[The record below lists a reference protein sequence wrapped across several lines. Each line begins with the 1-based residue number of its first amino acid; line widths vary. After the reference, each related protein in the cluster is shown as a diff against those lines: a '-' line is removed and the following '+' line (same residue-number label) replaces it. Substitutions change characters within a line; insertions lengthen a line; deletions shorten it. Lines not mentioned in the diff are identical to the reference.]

1 MAWGG
6 LKRVLSSLVRPSNR
20 RTYDRLSVDSEVQLS
35 CGDAVVSCRIADVSA
50 GGAFL
55 IPRAPGANLSIGTEG
70 VLRLPGA
77 PVAAAVR
84 IVRHTDAGV
93 GIEFERDGVGA
104 IVAGWVRA
112 VSGTKP
118 VRQDDTAQPPA

>member
-6 LKRVLSSLVRPSNR
+6 IKRVLSNLVRPSNR
-20 RTYDRLSVDSEVQLS
+20 RTYDRLSVDSHVQLS
-35 CGDAVVSCRIADVSA
+35 CGDVLVSCRIADVSA

-55 IPRAPGANLSIGTEG
+55 VPDPDLPIGTEG

-84 IVRHTDAGV
+84 IVRRTDSGV
-93 GIEFERDGVGA
+93 GIEFLRDGVGA

-112 VSGTKP
+112 VSGTGP
-118 VRQDDTAQPPA
+118 AAQDDAAHPRI

>member
-1 MAWGG
+1 MAWDGI
-6 LKRVLSSLVRPSNR
+6 KRVLSNLMGASNR
-20 RTYDRLSVDSEVQLS
+20 RTYDRLSVDSQVQLS
-35 CGDAVVSCRIADVSA
+35 CGDVIVSCRIADVSA

-55 IPRAPGANLSIGTEG
+55 TPGPDLPIGTEG

-84 IVRHTDAGV
+84 IVRRTDTGV
-93 GIEFERDGVGA
+93 GIEFLRDGVGA

-112 VSGTKP
+112 ISGTHHP
-118 VRQDDTAQPPA
+118 HTDDPARPGA

>member
-1 MAWGG
+1 MAWGDI
-6 LKRVLSSLVRPSNR
+6 KRVLSNLVRPNNR

-35 CGDAVVSCRIADVSA
+35 CGDTIVSCRIADVSA

-55 IPRAPGANLSIGTEG
+55 TPGPDLPIGTEG

-84 IVRHTDAGV
+84 IVRRTENGV
-93 GIEFERDGVGA
+93 GIEFKRDGVGA

-112 VSGTKP
+112 VSGTGPTK
-118 VRQDDTAQPPA
+118 QDDTAQPSV